1 MTSAQPPW
9 ADLSV
14 LQNLTAHLRGIWI
27 GRDVFRMAIGPDWMR
42 LHLVGDERPGLV
54 ISSRPGSNFVFAM
67 EGTWAEPMKQALP
80 LVKGSHPL
88 GPLLT
93 GTALT
98 GIGTLPADRVL
109 ALRLRTTDGK
119 TLYLLHQLFG
129 ARGNTTLIDH
139 HGKMIWARHPGP
151 HNLLTSVPPRGTW
164 STGQAENP
172 EGWADDLFGQMLGLF
187 QKRLVH
193 DVFTSHQTAISRSS
207 NTTNRLVT
215 NLSRDLE
222 NANRGDEYRRTA
234 EALAANLHTLKRGQE
249 SAEIFD
255 LQDGSPLMVS
265 LNPAVTPAANMEQ
278 WFRKARK
285 AEKGRQIIA
294 DNLARSEDLQSSQ
307 QLALAQLDLINEL
320 TDDHEKLS
328 ALHQWAADNA
338 ALLPAARI
346 AKKQRTKS
354 AEEPAR
360 LFRRYLINDKWE
372 VWVGR
377 NNKEN
382 DLLTH
387 RASHTQDIWLHAQGV
402 SGSHVI
408 LRTSGHPELVPKTVL
423 EKAAGLAALH
433 SKARHSSLVPVIYTE
448 RRYVR
453 KPRKAPV
460 GTAVCLR
467 EKNLFTEPG
476 IAPGVI
482 SI

>member
-1 MTSAQPPW
+1 MQGAPPPW
-9 ADLSV
+9 ADLKV
-14 LQNLTAHLRGIWI
+14 LQNLTAHLRRMWT
-27 GRDVFRMAIGPDWMR
+27 DKNVFRLAVGPDWLR
-42 LHLVGDERPGLV
+42 LHLVGEQRPGLV
-54 ISSRPGSNFVFAM
+54 ISSRPGSNLVFAT

-80 LVKGSHPL
+80 LVKNHPL

-93 GTALT
+93 GAALEN
-98 GIGTLPADRVL
+98 IGTLPADRIL

-119 TLYLLHQLFG
+119 ILYLLHQLFG
-129 ARGNTTLIDH
+129 ARGNTTLIDRH
-139 HGKMIWARHPGP
+139 SKLVWARHRGC
-151 HNLLTSVPPRGTW
+151 HELLTLIPPKDTW
-164 STGQAENP
+164 KTGDPDLPPDWAEALFHQISTS
-172 EGWADDLFGQMLGLF
+172 F
-187 QKRLVH
+187 QNRLVH

-207 NTTNRLVT
+207 ATTKRLID
-215 NLSRDLE
+215 NLRRDQD
-222 NANRGDEYRRTA
+222 NANRSEQYRRTA
-234 EALAANLHTLKRGQE
+234 EALAATLHTLKRGQK

-255 LQDGSPLMVS
+255 LQDGSPLTVA
-265 LNPAVTPAANMEQ
+265 LNPAITPAANMES

-294 DNLARSEDLQSSQ
+294 DNLIRSEDLQRSQ
-307 QLALAQLDLINEL
+307 QTALIELELIGDL
-320 TDDHEKLS
+320 TDDLEKLS
-328 ALHQWAADNA
+328 SLHQWAQDHA

-346 AKKQRTKS
+346 ARKKRTQS

-360 LFRRYLINDKWE
+360 LFRRYLIDDKWE

-387 RASHTQDIWLHAQGV
+387 RASHTRDIWFHAQGV
-402 SGSHVI
+402 PGSHVI
-408 LRTSGHPELVPKTVL
+408 LRTGGHPDQVPKMVL

-433 SKARHSSLVPVIYTE
+433 SKARHSALVPVIYTE

-467 EKNLFTEPG
+467 EKNLFTEPAV
-476 IAPGVI
+476 APGVNPI
-482 SI
+482 